1 MSVTIEGLSKR
12 IRGVDV
18 LKDVALSVEPGR
30 VAGLA
35 GPNGSGKTML
45 MRCVAGLIAP
55 TSGTVEIDGKV
66 LGRDIAF
73 PPSIGLLIESPA
85 FLAGRSG
92 FLNLQLLAS
101 IRGTTEDSQVRH
113 VIGLVGLDPDDK
125 RPVRKYSLGMKQRLG
140 IAAAVMETPDI
151 VVLDEPTNALD
162 ASGVQMVK
170 QVVAAQKA
178 RGATVIVSCHDA
190 QTLRIMADE
199 IFYFAEG
206 HMDGYEDLT
215 GGGEHRG

>member
-92 FLNLQLLAS
+92 FSNLQLLAS
-101 IRGTTEDSQVRH
+101 IRGTTEDSRIRH
-113 VIGLVGLDPDDK
+113 VIGLMGLDPDDR
-125 RPVRKYSLGMKQRLG
+125 RPVRKYSS
-140 IAAAVMETPDI
+140 A
-151 VVLDEPTNALD
+151 
-162 ASGVQMVK
+162 
-170 QVVAAQKA
+170 
-178 RGATVIVSCHDA
+178 
-190 QTLRIMADE
+190 
-199 IFYFAEG
+199 
-206 HMDGYEDLT
+206 
-215 GGGEHRG
+215 

>member
-1 MSVTIEGLSKR
+1 MSVVIQGLSKR
-12 IRGVDV
+12 IRGVEV
-18 LKDVALSVEPGR
+18 LKDVSLSVDPGR
-30 VAGLA
+30 VVGLA

-45 MRCVAGLIAP
+45 MRCVAGLISP

-92 FLNLQLLAS
+92 FENLRLLAS
-101 IRGTTEDSQVRH
+101 IRGTTKDDQVRH
-113 VIGLVGLDPDDK
+113 MIGLVGLDPGDK

-140 IAAAVMETPDI
+140 IAAAVMESPGI
-151 VVLDEPTNALD
+151 VILDEPTNALD
-162 ASGVQMVK
+162 ASGVEMVK

-178 RGATVIVSCHDA
+178 RGAAVLLSCHDSE
-190 QTLRIMADE
+190 TLCCMADE
-199 IFYFAEG
+199 IFFFAEG
-206 HMDGYEDLT
+206 HMDGHEDLA
-215 GGGEHRG
+215 ERGRAA